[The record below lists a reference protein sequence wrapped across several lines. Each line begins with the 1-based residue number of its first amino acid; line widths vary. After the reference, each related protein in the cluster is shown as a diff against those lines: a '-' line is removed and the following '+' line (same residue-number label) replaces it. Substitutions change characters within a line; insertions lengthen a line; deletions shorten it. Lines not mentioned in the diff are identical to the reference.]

1 MYNINRSYIFKNL
14 YQDVYISSQLEPQ
27 EDANHNKI
35 ASYDTPVKYK
45 RWNIQYVKSQSEI
58 LEFGQNV
65 SNMRVAVIPNTPK
78 YANKFKEFDL
88 AYLDGASPYTYEEV
102 NDETTTEPTNETNVE
117 EPVSDNTNETP
128 TSNTTTAE
136 PISEVVN
143 GQNANYRIY
152 SVRPQNNIIRIYF
165 IKLTK

>member
-1 MYNINRSYIFKNL
+1 MYNINTSYIFKNW
-14 YQDVYISSQLEPQ
+14 YQNLYISSQLEPQ
-27 EDANHNKI
+27 EDSNHNKI
-35 ASYDTPVKYK
+35 AVYDNPVQYK

-65 SNMRVAVIPNTPK
+65 SNMRVAVIPNTPQ

-88 AYLDGASPYTYEEV
+88 AYLDDANP
-102 NDETTTEPTNETNVE
+102 DNE
-117 EPVSDNTNETP
+117 
-128 TSNTTTAE
+128 
-136 PISEVVN
+136 IIN

-152 SVRPQNNIIRIYF
+152 SVRPQNCIIKIYF

>member
-1 MYNINRSYIFKNL
+1 MIQMYNINRSYIFKNL
-14 YQDVYISSQLEPQ
+14 YQNIYISSQLEPT
-27 EDANHNKI
+27 EDENHNKI
-35 ASYDTPVKYK
+35 AAYDIPIKYK
-45 RWNIQYVKSQSEI
+45 RWNIQYVKSNSEI

-65 SNMRVAVIPNTPK
+65 SNMRVAVIPYTEK

-88 AYLDGASPYTYEEV
+88 AYLDGT
-102 NDETTTEPTNETNVE
+102 NPTGE
-117 EPVSDNTNETP
+117 
-128 TSNTTTAE
+128 
-136 PISEVVN
+136 IIN